1 MKSKELTRLSILIDV
16 LNTNYSEYYSNYIG
30 HDFLYSLHTYENS
43 DSITYL
49 MEHVRKLK
57 PTDKEYP
64 DYLKH
69 CYAIYLEL
77 QHLVRVE
84 LEEAEQN
91 HIQLI
96 KRSFT
101 TNSVDRLMFLDLAVN
116 DPSSMDKLC
125 EDVKKDKKEF
135 LSSVIINLVESYK
148 LFKKEKS
155 RKLDSINYFTN
166 YFAKCFNDLT
176 N

>member
-1 MKSKELTRLSILIDV
+1 MKSKELTKLNILVAV
-16 LNTNYSEYYSNYIG
+16 LKNNYSDYYEKHIG
-30 HDFLYSLHTYENS
+30 HDFLDDLDVHKNS
-43 DSITYL
+43 DSISYL

-57 PTDKEYP
+57 PTDKEYS

-69 CYAIYLEL
+69 CYAIFLEL
-77 QHLVRVE
+77 QHLVKVE

-101 TNSVDRLMFLDLAVN
+101 TKSVDRLMLLDLAVN
-116 DPSSMDKLC
+116 DPFSMDKFC

-148 LFKKEKS
+148 LFKKEKT
-155 RKLDSINYFTN
+155 RKLDRINYFTN